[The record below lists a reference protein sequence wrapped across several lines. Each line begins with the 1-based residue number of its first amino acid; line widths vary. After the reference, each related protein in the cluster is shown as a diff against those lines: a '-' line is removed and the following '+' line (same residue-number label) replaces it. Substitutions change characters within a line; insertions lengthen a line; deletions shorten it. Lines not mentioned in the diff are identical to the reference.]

1 MALRERADPWPAIWD
16 NRSTYHTAN
25 YDYDGHSL
33 RTGQHCVGIGE
44 RPFLDP
50 SSTSKRKGRSTWS
63 LAQVSRPIRSF
74 KAVALLFKRL
84 LVMERM
90 PIRRFV
96 WMKNSNVAHE
106 ESWIDTAYRIM
117 YRQLFEQLKGE
128 MRITTLMELG
138 WRLIEFIA
146 ETGEHI

>member
-1 MALRERADPWPAIWD
+1 M
-16 NRSTYHTAN
+16 
-25 YDYDGHSL
+25 
-33 RTGQHCVGIGE
+33 
-44 RPFLDP
+44 
-50 SSTSKRKGRSTWS
+50 
-63 LAQVSRPIRSF
+63 
-74 KAVALLFKRL
+74 
-84 LVMERM
+84 
-90 PIRRFV
+90 